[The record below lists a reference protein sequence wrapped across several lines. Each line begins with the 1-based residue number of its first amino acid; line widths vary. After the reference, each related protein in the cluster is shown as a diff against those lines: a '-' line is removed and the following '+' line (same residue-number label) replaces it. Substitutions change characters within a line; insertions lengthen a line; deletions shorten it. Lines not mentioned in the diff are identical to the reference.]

1 MVIADTNSVVGMAF
15 NTLVDVSGGGNW
27 IFIGILLFAVIGWW
41 LMKSGARASTVV
53 MVGVSLATIMIY
65 AVVPEF
71 QFIFWIAIIA
81 AMFVLINGLRK
92 WITGQ

>member
-1 MVIADTNSVVGMAF
+1 MVIADTNNVVGFAF

-27 IFIGILLFAVIGWW
+27 IFVGILLFAVIGWW

-53 MVGVSLATIMIY
+53 MVGVSLSMIMIY

-81 AMFVLINGLRK
+81 ALFVLINGLRK

>member
-1 MVIADTNSVVGMAF
+1 MVIADTNNVVGMAF

-27 IFIGILLFAVIGWW
+27 IFVGIILFAVVGWW
-41 LMKSGARASTVV
+41 LMKTGARASTVV
-53 MVGVSLATIMIY
+53 MVGVSLSMIMIY